1 MHVLNTLI
9 PVFLVIA
16 VGAALRRTNF
26 LSGHFIDGL
35 NRLVY
40 WVGLPC
46 LLFYEIA
53 TASFDYPSAGK
64 AFLIV
69 LIGNF
74 GCIAIGYIAARLM
87 HVPGPDVG
95 TFVQGAFR
103 GNLVYMGLPLVMYS
117 FLNADGVD
125 VGRMKTITVLVVGM
139 MVPVYNICAVIV
151 LLASRHKIDR
161 DVPGKVF
168 WQIITNPLFLAC
180 VFGIIYSAVFSH
192 LPAAIGY
199 TFKAISQMALPL
211 ALLCIGGTLVQEK
224 VAGRIMY
231 AVTASVIKVAAAPVI
246 GFLAALV
253 LAPGAGEMRIAMLFL
268 ACPTAAAS
276 YVMAD
281 QLGGDRQLAAA
292 IVVISTLISL
302 PALSIVIG
310 LF

>member
-1 MHVLNTLI
+1 MHVLNTLM

-16 VGAALRRTNF
+16 VGAVLRRTNF
-26 LSGHFIDGL
+26 LSGHFIDDL

-53 TASFDYPSAGK
+53 TAPFDYSSAGK
-64 AFLIV
+64 TFLII

-74 GCIAIGYIAARLM
+74 GCIALGYIAARLI

-125 VGRMKTITVLVVGM
+125 VNRMKTITMLVVSM
-139 MVPVYNICAVIV
+139 IVPVYNICAVIV
-151 LLASRHKIDR
+151 LLASRHKIGR

-168 WQIITNPLFLAC
+168 RQIITNPLFLAC
-180 VFGIIYSAVFSH
+180 ILGIIYSTVFSH

-253 LAPGAGEMRIAMLFL
+253 LTPGPGEMRIAMLFL

-292 IVVISTLISL
+292 IVVISTLLSL